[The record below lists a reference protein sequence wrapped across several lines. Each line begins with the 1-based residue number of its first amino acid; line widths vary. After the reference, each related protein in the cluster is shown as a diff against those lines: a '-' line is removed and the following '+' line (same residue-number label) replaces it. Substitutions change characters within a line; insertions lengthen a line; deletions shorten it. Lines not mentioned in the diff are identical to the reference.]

1 MRNNFVTKFWS
12 DAHQALPAALRARY
26 LSEMQAA
33 ERWELAIA
41 RLVELTASTKQ
52 GLLRLFQTPRSAH

>member
-12 DAHQALPAALRARY
+12 DAHQSLPAGLRARY
-26 LSEMQAA
+26 LGEMQAA

-41 RLVELTASTKQ
+41 RLVQ
-52 GLLRLFQTPRSAH
+52 LFKN

>member
-12 DAHQALPAALRARY
+12 DAHQSLPAELRARY
-26 LSEMQAA
+26 LGEMQAA

-41 RLVELTASTKQ
+41 KLVELTASTKQ